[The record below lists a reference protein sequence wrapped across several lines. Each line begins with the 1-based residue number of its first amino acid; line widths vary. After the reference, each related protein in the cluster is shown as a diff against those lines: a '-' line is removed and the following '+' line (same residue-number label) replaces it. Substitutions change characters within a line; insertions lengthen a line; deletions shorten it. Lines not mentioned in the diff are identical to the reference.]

1 MEDVDLVAGP
11 AEVGERPVHHV
22 LRLRVPV
29 DGYEDL
35 AQRWLAL
42 LAGVGVLRSLLSG
55 GGEGIERKGQGV
67 PVEGMGSAGTHVE
80 RHGDLGSLER
90 LARAL
95 LLLGLHGPDHDALE
109 GCVRVRSRLWLRLRV
124 MYRPD
129 ISSLS
134 FVSSE
139 KVFRATTERP
149 RLRAPLFTF
158 DAAMETRSKRR
169 KTEPVADKI
178 RCGEISVVVA
188 IAEELPDL
196 FTAEILPKLDVIST
210 LNLAQV
216 SKWCRDV
223 VWSVGG
229 VRSLEAKLKVYAE
242 RNLEHPSSW
251 LSYAACFGNIP
262 AIKALLESGVDANK
276 SCTSPE
282 NLPLYSGP
290 IHLAAE
296 CGHSMIVKVLIDA
309 GVDVN
314 KRSTMSDSKGTKLIS
329 NVTALNVAATWDH
342 APVVME
348 LVKAGADVNIADDQ
362 GRTPI
367 YNAAE
372 FGYDDCVAL
381 LVAYDADINIAD
393 KDGNTP
399 MKRALK
405 NDHEKVVKLLKHVE
419 ARNRV

>member
-1 MEDVDLVAGP
+1 MTNNKRIKREHP
-11 AEVGERPVHHV
+11 TKP
-22 LRLRVPV
+22 
-29 DGYEDL
+29 
-35 AQRWLAL
+35 
-42 LAGVGVLRSLLSG
+42 
-55 GGEGIERKGQGV
+55 K
-67 PVEGMGSAGTHVE
+67 
-80 RHGDLGSLER
+80 
-90 LARAL
+90 
-95 LLLGLHGPDHDALE
+95 DA
-109 GCVRVRSRLWLRLRV
+109 
-124 MYRPD
+124 P
-129 ISSLS
+129 
-134 FVSSE
+134 
-139 KVFRATTERP
+139 
-149 RLRAPLFTF
+149 APLPSSPTT
-158 DAAMETRSKRR
+158 MYLQR
-169 KTEPVADKI
+169 
-178 RCGEISVVVA
+178 GEISIFSA
-188 IAEELPDL
+188 LAAQLPDVL
-196 FTAEILPKLDVIST
+196 TAEILPKLIVKDI

-342 APVVME
+342 APVIME
-348 LVKAGADVNIADDQ
+348 LVKAGADVNIADDR

-367 YNAAE
+367 NNAAE
-372 FGYDDCVAL
+372 FGNDDCVAL

-393 KDGNTP
+393 NDGNTP

-405 NDHEKVVKLLKHVE
+405 KDHEKIVKLLKYVE

>member
-1 MEDVDLVAGP
+1 MDLLGYDVEDVDLVAGP

-42 LAGVGVLRSLLSG
+42 LAGVGVLRLLL

-67 PVEGMGSAGTHVE
+67 PVEGTGSAGTHVE

-139 KVFRATTERP
+139 KVFKATTERP
-149 RLRAPLFTF
+149 RPRATLFTF

-276 SCTSPE
+276 SCTPPE
-282 NLPLYSGP
+282 LLPIYVAP

-296 CGHSMIVKVLIDA
+296 CSPMVVKLLIDA

-314 KRSTMSDSKGTKLIS
+314 QRATMSDSEVTNLIS
-329 NVTALNVAATWDH
+329 NVTALNLAATWDQ
-342 APVVME
+342 APVIME
-348 LVKAGADVNIADDQ
+348 LVKAGADVNI
-362 GRTPI
+362 
-367 YNAAE
+367 
-372 FGYDDCVAL
+372 CL
-381 LVAYDADINIAD
+381 LYTSPSPRD
-393 KDGNTP
+393 
-399 MKRALK
+399 
-405 NDHEKVVKLLKHVE
+405 
-419 ARNRV
+419 

>member
-1 MEDVDLVAGP
+1 
-11 AEVGERPVHHV
+11 
-22 LRLRVPV
+22 
-29 DGYEDL
+29 
-35 AQRWLAL
+35 
-42 LAGVGVLRSLLSG
+42 
-55 GGEGIERKGQGV
+55 
-67 PVEGMGSAGTHVE
+67 
-80 RHGDLGSLER
+80 
-90 LARAL
+90 
-95 LLLGLHGPDHDALE
+95 
-109 GCVRVRSRLWLRLRV
+109 
-124 MYRPD
+124 
-129 ISSLS
+129 
-134 FVSSE
+134 
-139 KVFRATTERP
+139 
-149 RLRAPLFTF
+149 
-158 DAAMETRSKRR
+158 METRSKRR

-276 SCTSPE
+276 TCTPPE
-282 NLPLYSGP
+282 HLPRHLAP
-290 IHLAAE
+290 IHLAAR
-296 CGHSMIVKVLIDA
+296 CSPMIVKLLIDA

-314 KRSTMSDSKGTKLIS
+314 KRAAMSDFTNNTELVS
-329 NVTALNVAATWDH
+329 NITALNVAAQWDQ
-342 APVVME
+342 APVIIE
-348 LVKAGADVNIADDQ
+348 LVKAGADVNIADDR

-367 YNAAE
+367 SYAAYH
-372 FGYDDCVAL
+372 GYDDCVAF

-393 KDGNTP
+393 NDGKTP

-405 NDHEKVVKLLKHVE
+405 KDHEKVVKLLKYVE